1 MIATET
7 SEPGTPTTLVNPA
20 SSLLQDLLK
29 EQRAHR
35 GSRGTG
41 SEEWNDSRPR
51 TPENRCVQED
61 TASEKSRKMKDTFAA
76 SSREQPKEMG
86 VREMDQVGPSVE
98 PTDRLTQI

>member
-1 MIATET
+1 LIAIGT

-35 GSRGTG
+35 GSRGAGSG
-41 SEEWNDSRPR
+41 SEDWNDSRPR
-51 TPENRCVQED
+51 TPENRSVQED
-61 TASEKSRKMKDTFAA
+61 TASDKSRKMKDTFTA

-86 VREMDQVGPSVE
+86 VREMDQVGP
-98 PTDRLTQI
+98 R